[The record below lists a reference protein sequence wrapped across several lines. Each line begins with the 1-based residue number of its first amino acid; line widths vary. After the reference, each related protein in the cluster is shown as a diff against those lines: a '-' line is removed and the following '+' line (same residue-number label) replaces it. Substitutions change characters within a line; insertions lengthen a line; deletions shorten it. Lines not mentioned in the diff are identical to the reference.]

1 MAIGLITHQ
10 DSTRA
15 EDVVDL
21 ITNVAYK
28 TTPFYSGLATSTAT
42 NTLHEWLTD
51 TFATSADNA
60 VVEASDATI
69 VDHTVAS
76 RKNNVVQMFRKVLT
90 VSDTERAVDV
100 YGTGDPY
107 TYQMQKAATELARDI
122 EKALVAGTRA
132 SGASGT
138 ARRMNGV
145 IALISTNV
153 TARNSGTS
161 LSETE
166 FNDIMSG
173 VWGSGTDQHPDEV
186 YVGSYLK
193 RVISGYT
200 GGNTKFLQTNN
211 DRRLINRTDVYEGDF
226 GIHKIFLHREVPTAA
241 GSAGL
246 IAVDSA
252 KWRVA
257 YLNGRRPTHMPLAKT
272 GSATKGMI
280 EGELTLE
287 ALAEASSAY
296 RSGYFVG

>member
-1 MAIGLITHQ
+1 MAIGLITHM
-10 DSTRA
+10 DTTRK

-28 TTPFYSGLATSTAT
+28 TTPFYSGLAESTAT

-51 TFATSADNA
+51 TFASSADNA
-60 VVEASDATI
+60 QVENSDPTY
-69 VDHTVAS
+69 VDHTQPT
-76 RKNNVVQMFRKVLT
+76 RINNVVQMFRKPVQ
-90 VSDTERAVDV
+90 VSDTERAIAV
-100 YGTGDPY
+100 YGAADPY

-138 ARRMNGV
+138 ARRLNGA
-145 IALISTNV
+145 IAQISTNA

-166 FNDIMSG
+166 FNDIMAG
-173 VWGSGTDQHPDEV
+173 VWGSGTDQYADEV
-186 YVGSYLK
+186 YTGSYLK

-200 GGNTKFLQTNN
+200 AGNTKYVKSDDQRLTNSV
-211 DRRLINRTDVYEGDF
+211 DVYEGDF
-226 GIHKIFLHREVPTAA
+226 GIHKIFLHREVPTNALLA
-241 GSAGL
+241 
-246 IAVDSA
+246 IDSK

-257 YLNGRRPTHMPLAKT
+257 YLAGRRPTHTPLAKT
-272 GSATKGMI
+272 GSSTKGMI

-287 ALAEASSAY
+287 GLNQGSSAY
-296 RSGYFVG
+296 RSGYFNG

>member
-1 MAIGLITHQ
+1 MAIGLITHM
-10 DSTRA
+10 DTTRK

-28 TTPFYSGLATSTAT
+28 TTPFYSGLAESTAT

-60 VVEASDATI
+60 QVENSDPTY
-69 VDHTVAS
+69 VDHTAPT
-76 RKNNVVQMFRKVLT
+76 RINNVVQMFRKPVQ
-90 VSDTERAVDV
+90 VSDTERAIAV
-100 YGTGDPY
+100 YGASDPY

-138 ARRMNGV
+138 ARRLNGA
-145 IALISTNV
+145 IAQISTNL

-173 VWGSGTDQHPDEV
+173 VWSSGTDQYADEV
-186 YVGSYLK
+186 YTGAYLK
-193 RVISGYT
+193 RVISGYVA
-200 GGNTKFLQTNN
+200 GSTKFVKSDDQRLTNSV
-211 DRRLINRTDVYEGDF
+211 DVYEGDF
-226 GIHKIFLHREVPTAA
+226 GIHKIFLHREVPTNALLA
-241 GSAGL
+241 
-246 IAVDSA
+246 IDSK

-257 YLNGRRPTHMPLAKT
+257 YLAGRRPTHTPLAKT
-272 GSATKGMI
+272 GSATKGML

-287 ALAEASSAY
+287 GLNQGSSAY
-296 RSGYFVG
+296 RSGYFNG

>member
-1 MAIGLITHQ
+1 MAIGLITYQ
-10 DSTRA
+10 DATRA

-28 TTPFYSGLATSTAT
+28 STPFYSGLAESTAVS
-42 NTLHEWLTD
+42 TLHEWLTD

-60 VVEASDATI
+60 VVEASDATT
-69 VDHTVAS
+69 VDHTMAA
-76 RKNNVVQMFRKVLT
+76 RKNNVVQMFRKAIV
-90 VSDTERAVDV
+90 VSDTERAVKS
-100 YGTGDPY
+100 YGTGDAY
-107 TYQMQKAATELARDI
+107 TYQMQKAMTELARDI

-166 FNDIMSG
+166 FNDIMAG
-173 VWGSGTDQHPDEV
+173 VWNSGTDQFADEV

-211 DRRLINRTDVYEGDF
+211 DRRLVNRTDVYEGDF
-226 GIHKIFLHREVPTAA
+226 GIHKIFLHREVPTN
-241 GSAGL
+241 SL
-246 IAVDSA
+246 VAVDSN

-257 YLNGRRPTHMPLAKT
+257 YLNGRRPTHEPLAKT

-296 RSGYFVG
+296 RSGYFIG

>member
-1 MAIGLITHQ
+1 MAIGLITHM
-10 DSTRA
+10 DTTRK

-28 TTPFYSGLATSTAT
+28 STPFYSGLAESTAT

-60 VVEASDATI
+60 VVENSDPTY
-69 VDHTVAS
+69 VDHTAPT
-76 RKNNVVQMFRKVLT
+76 RINNVVQMFRKPVQ
-90 VSDTERAVDV
+90 VSDTERAIAV
-100 YGTGDPY
+100 YGASDPY

-138 ARRMNGV
+138 ARRLNGA
-145 IALISTNV
+145 IAQISTNL

-173 VWGSGTDQHPDEV
+173 VWTSGTDQYADEV
-186 YVGSYLK
+186 YTGAYLK
-193 RVISGYT
+193 RVISGYVA
-200 GGNTKFLQTNN
+200 GSTKFIKSDDQRLTNSV
-211 DRRLINRTDVYEGDF
+211 DVYEGDF
-226 GIHKIFLHREVPTAA
+226 GIHKIFLHREVPTNALLA
-241 GSAGL
+241 
-246 IAVDSA
+246 IDSK

-257 YLNGRRPTHMPLAKT
+257 YLAGRRPTHTPLAKT
-272 GSATKGMI
+272 GSATKGML

-287 ALAEASSAY
+287 GLNQGSSAY
-296 RSGYFVG
+296 RSGYFNG